1 MPRYYPILLGLDS
14 LKCLVV
20 GGGKVAERKV
30 YNLLPFN
37 AQITVVSP
45 EVTAALLHLAKRAK
59 ITFHQRRY
67 EPGDIN
73 GADLV
78 FVATDD
84 EDLNRE
90 ISVEARQRRLLV
102 NVVDAPELCNFIVPA
117 VVQRGGFQ
125 VSVSTDGK
133 CPALSKRIRQ
143 NLERMFDET
152 YGDYVDLLGELR
164 DLILKKISDPQK
176 KSLILSKILNMD
188 LPYLIKSQGR
198 RAARQEALKVLEG
211 EW

>member
-1 MPRYYPILLGLDS
+1 MPRYYPILVQLSS

-30 YNLLPFN
+30 CNLVPFSPK
-37 AQITVVSP
+37 ITVVSP
-45 EVTAALLHLAKRAK
+45 EVTPALVRMAQRANITLYKRSY
-59 ITFHQRRY
+59 R
-67 EPGDIN
+67 PDDID
-73 GADLV
+73 GIDVV
-78 FVATDD
+78 FIATDD
-84 EDLNRE
+84 ENLNRE
-90 ISVEARQRRLLV
+90 ISEEARRRRLLV

-125 VSVSTDGK
+125 VAISTDGK
-133 CPALSKRIRQ
+133 CPALSKRVRQ

-164 DLILKKISDPQK
+164 DLILEKISDPQK
-176 KSLILSKILNMD
+176 KSVVLNKILNMD
-188 LPYLIKSQGR
+188 LPYLIKRQGR
-198 RAARQEALKVLEG
+198 TAARQEALKVLEE

>member
-1 MPRYYPILLGLDS
+1 MPRYYPILVPLDS

-37 AQITVVSP
+37 ARITVISP
-45 EVTAALLHLAKRAK
+45 EVTPALLHLANGARINVLQRAY
-59 ITFHQRRY
+59 QQ
-67 EPGDIN
+67 GDIDE
-73 GADLV
+73 ADIV

-84 EDLNRE
+84 KDLNRE
-90 ISVEARQRRLLV
+90 ISEEARRRRLLV

-117 VVQRGGFQ
+117 VVRRGAFQ
-125 VSVSTDGK
+125 VAISTDGR
-133 CPALSKRIRQ
+133 CPALSKKIRQ

-164 DLILKKISDPQK
+164 GLILEKIGNPEQK
-176 KSLILSKILNMD
+176 SQVLSKILNMD
-188 LPYLIKSQGR
+188 LPYLIKSRGKA
-198 RAARQEALKVLEG
+198 AARQEALKVLEG